1 MIKGIS
7 NVWLPVNDMGKAL
20 AFYRDTLGLSV
31 KSEQEEWSEVEKDGL
46 TIGLNAR
53 DSEQTGTEGGGAV
66 IAFRPE
72 GSIEDAMQGL
82 QDKGVEFVGGI
93 SEHPWGRVA
102 AFHDPDGNSLELYE
116 PPKG

>member
-7 NVWLPVNDMGKAL
+7 NVWLPVDDMQRAL
-20 AFYRDTLGLSV
+20 GFYRDTLGLSV
-31 KSEQEEWSEVEKDGL
+31 KSEQPEWSEVEKDGL

-53 DSEQTGTEGGGAV
+53 DSETTGGDGGAV
-66 IAFRPE
+66 VAFRPD
-72 GSIEDAMQGL
+72 GSIEDAMRQLQGA
-82 QDKGVEFVGGI
+82 GVEFVGGV